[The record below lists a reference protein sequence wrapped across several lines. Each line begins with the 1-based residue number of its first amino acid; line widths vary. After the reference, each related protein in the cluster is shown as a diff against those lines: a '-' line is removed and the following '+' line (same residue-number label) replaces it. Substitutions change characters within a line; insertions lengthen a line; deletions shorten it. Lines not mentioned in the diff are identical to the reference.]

1 MNLANNTNSTSLRGD
16 LTTPAGTFFNNF
28 LQPGFTV
35 SQNINDAI
43 LGYFEKIT
51 STKESARIMASAIIY
66 TSLAQRVDP
75 MAVLV
80 KFQGLSDEEK
90 LNFIVDDILDLM
102 RNEER
107 RIELQTQVRNSKDIK
122 SWHDIALEWIDNLF
136 NN

>member
-1 MNLANNTNSTSLRGD
+1 MNLANNTAGTSLRGD
-16 LTTPAGTFFNNF
+16 LNTTAGTFFNNF

-43 LGYFEKIT
+43 LGYFEKIA
-51 STKESARIMASAIIY
+51 STKESARIMASAIVY

-90 LNFIVDDILDLM
+90 LNFISMFLNLNRVGSSYLGIHSRPKIGKYVKRAILP
-102 RNEER
+102 
-107 RIELQTQVRNSKDIK
+107 
-122 SWHDIALEWIDNLF
+122 
-136 NN
+136 